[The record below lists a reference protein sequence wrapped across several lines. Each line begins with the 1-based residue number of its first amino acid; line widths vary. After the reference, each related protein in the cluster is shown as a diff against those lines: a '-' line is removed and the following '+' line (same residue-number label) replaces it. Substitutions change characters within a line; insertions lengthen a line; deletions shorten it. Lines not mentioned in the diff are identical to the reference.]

1 LSSDPQGRAEG
12 RAGRGA
18 ARFLVTALCL
28 QFVLVLPARS
38 APIDD
43 LAWLAGCWAS
53 EGREAGSGEQWSAPA
68 GGTMLGTSRTVRG
81 GRTIEWEFL
90 RIREAEDGVLEYVA
104 LPSRQAETVFRMTR
118 LAERE
123 VTFENPGHD
132 FPQRIVYRR
141 EGLDRLVARIEG
153 SAGGRDR
160 VVEFPMRRASC
171 AGAGPGP
178 AG

>member
-1 LSSDPQGRAEG
+1 MPDLRSRLETRVGSGPARLLV
-12 RAGRGA
+12 GA
-18 ARFLVTALCL
+18 LFL
-28 QFVLVLPARS
+28 QFAFAPLARCS
-38 APIDD
+38 PIDD
-43 LAWLAGCWAS
+43 LAWLAGCWSS

-81 GRTIEWEFL
+81 GRTVEWEFL
-90 RIREAEDGVLEYVA
+90 RIREAEDGILEYVA
-104 LPSRQAETVFRMTR
+104 LPSRQAETVFRMSR
-118 LAERE
+118 ISDRG

-153 SAGGRDR
+153 SVDGRDR
-160 VVEFPMRRASC
+160 AVEFPMRRASC